1 MDQSQWT
8 SLEHIRPRALSSPH
22 FPLNHRRDEMASDQ
36 VFRTM
41 GILRHLVS
49 QHGELLRPCGCHLL
63 DQSHQAVAEALK
75 TLEYQLVIPTLSN
88 EGRSANRDLK
98 TAMMGLVD
106 LLNTNEVVPVSHP
119 PPPPP
124 PPPEEVVTID
134 SSTPL
139 SQAQHPPPPP
149 PQPQPQPVAGEP
161 QKKKKKTS
169 SRKRGSNDN
178 PIPLKPKPVPQTTS
192 APETLTPMPTSEA
205 WEAFIN
211 DPEVQQLIQDTCN

>member
-1 MDQSQWT
+1 
-8 SLEHIRPRALSSPH
+8 
-22 FPLNHRRDEMASDQ
+22 MASDQ
-36 VFRTM
+36 VFRTL

-106 LLNTNEVVPVSHP
+106 LMNANEAPASQP
-119 PPPPP
+119 PPQPPT
-124 PPPEEVVTID
+124 EEIVTID
-134 SSTPL
+134 SSSPSL
-139 SQAQHPPPPP
+139 ILPKPQLPPPP
-149 PQPQPQPVAGEP
+149 PQQQQPIASEP
-161 QKKKKKTS
+161 PKKKKKKPS
-169 SRKRGSNDN
+169 SRKRGINDN
-178 PIPLKPKPVPQTTS
+178 PIPQQPKPVLQTGS
-192 APETLTPMPTSEA
+192 ALEPPTPVPTSEA

-211 DPEVQQLIQDTCN
+211 DPEVQQLIHDTCS

>member
-1 MDQSQWT
+1 
-8 SLEHIRPRALSSPH
+8 
-22 FPLNHRRDEMASDQ
+22 MASDQ

-41 GILRHLVS
+41 GILRHLVI
-49 QHGELLRPCGCHLL
+49 QHGRLLRPCECHLL
-63 DQSHQAVAEALK
+63 DQSHQAVVEALK

-98 TAMMGLVD
+98 TAMMRLVD
-106 LLNTNEVVPVSHP
+106 LLNTNKVDQALDL

-124 PPPEEVVTID
+124 PPPEEVVTIE
-134 SSTPL
+134 SSSFSPL

-149 PQPQPQPVAGEP
+149 PSPQPQPVAGEP
-161 QKKKKKTS
+161 PKKKKKKPP

-178 PIPLKPKPVPQTTS
+178 NNPVPPRPKPVPQTTTS
-192 APETLTPMPTSEA
+192 APETLTPIPTPEA

-211 DPEVQQLIQDTCN
+211 DPEVQQLIQDTCS